1 MRRSVK
7 GHIRGAVLGLV
18 ALLAAGSAQA
28 ATSVL
33 FIGNSFTFADKSA
46 VIKYRGNTVTDLN
59 GGGIGGVPAL
69 FKLFAN
75 EAGLDFDVSLE
86 TAPGKGL
93 DYHLSDKRAL
103 IDKSWDHVV
112 MHGYST
118 LDAAHPGD
126 PALLVST
133 ARQMADL
140 LHARNPKVDILM
152 TATWARPDQVYPAAG
167 AWKGKTMADMT
178 HDLRRAYDAAAT
190 GAGPLIRGV
199 APVGDAFQRAVDE
212 KIADGNPYD
221 GTAFEQ
227 LDLWSYD
234 HYHASTAGYYLE
246 ALVVFGRLTGL
257 DPAMLGKGET
267 AAGELGLSPDQ
278 AAALQKVAHEELAT
292 VQSFAPMAPVAAAR
306 AVTP

>member
-1 MRRSVK
+1 MRNRIA
-7 GHIRGAVLGLV
+7 GFLAVA
-18 ALLAAGSAQA
+18 ALMAAGSAQA
-28 ATSVL
+28 AQSVL

-75 EAGLDFDVSLE
+75 ESGLDYDVSLE

-93 DYHLSDKRAL
+93 DYHLAEKKAL
-103 IDKSWDHVV
+103 IDRPWDHVV

-126 PALLVST
+126 PALLIAT
-133 ARQMADL
+133 ARETAQL
-140 LHARNPKVDILM
+140 LHARNPAVDILM

-167 AWKGKTMADMT
+167 AWHGKTMAEMT
-178 HDLRRAYDAAAT
+178 TDLRHAYDAAVT
-190 GAGPLIRGV
+190 GASPLIRGIN
-199 APVGDAFQRAVDE
+199 PVGEAFQRAVNE
-212 KIADGNPYD
+212 KVADGNPYD

-257 DPAMLGKGET
+257 DPTSLGKGET
-267 AAGELGLSPDQ
+267 AAEELGLSPDQ
-278 AAALQKVAHEELAT
+278 AAALQKVAREELAT
-292 VQSFAPMAPVAAAR
+292 MQSFAPAPAAAVAPGAR
-306 AVTP
+306 

>member
-1 MRRSVK
+1 MGGKVGIVTSSVLLTL
-7 GHIRGAVLGLV
+7 A
-18 ALLAAGSAQA
+18 ALMAAGSAQA
-28 ATSVL
+28 ASSVL

-46 VIKYRGNTVTDLN
+46 VIKYRGNSVTDLN

-75 EAGLDFDVSLE
+75 EAGLDYDVSLE

-93 DYHLSDKRAL
+93 DYHLAEKRAL
-103 IDKSWDHVV
+103 IDRPWDHVV

-126 PALLVST
+126 PALLIST
-133 ARQMADL
+133 ARQTAEL
-140 LHARNPKVDILM
+140 LHARNPSVDILM
-152 TATWARPDQVYPAAG
+152 TATWARPDQVYPDKG
-167 AWKGKTMADMT
+167 AWHGKTMAEMT
-178 HDLRRAYDAAAT
+178 QDLSHAYTAAAT

-199 APVGDAFQRAVDE
+199 APVGAAFQRAVDE

-221 GTAFEQ
+221 GIGFEQ

-246 ALVVFGRLTGL
+246 ALVVFGRLTGR
-257 DPAMLGKGET
+257 DPVSLGKNET
-267 AAGELGLSPDQ
+267 AAGELGLSPEQ
-278 AAALQKVAHEELAT
+278 ATALQKVAHEELAL
-292 VQSFAPMAPVAAAR
+292 VQGFAAPAAAAVR
-306 AVTP
+306 AP